1 MNGSRNLKR
10 SQDRKSDSDGIP
22 PVEASHLQYIR
33 AACLNTTCTTYSTQ
47 VSKQSIFIRMSVASA
62 PIQGEVRF
70 PIYELLPTSLLKGLE
85 DAALAILTSTDIA
98 GDLFN
103 CSRASKVALSD
114 IAPEAIIMIPL
125 FAMEDATVMNSS
137 ALAIGSMVYI
147 RLDYQPQPRAVF
159 GSCLAYSGGAGDREV
174 QIGGRVQF
182 PPPAHFLVA
191 KPLLVELIDSMS
203 GTAIDN
209 LRNLDEPVTK
219 RFCVRLPEGGGE
231 QAGCDNE
238 APIEKGMTKYILDL
252 DGCKH
257 STRNKSDIAKREK
270 DLGFS
275 FRAIDKERWEY
286 VMGTDFLLQAA
297 EYRVTIMQQGRLRA
311 EHRHKAFTSCGF
323 FDRIQGLS
331 FLQKHGKIELLL
343 TGQFLVEGDVPTLI
357 LEDFVD
363 GDKLSTG
370 LAVCAE

>member
-1 MNGSRNLKR
+1 
-10 SQDRKSDSDGIP
+10 
-22 PVEASHLQYIR
+22 
-33 AACLNTTCTTYSTQ
+33 
-47 VSKQSIFIRMSVASA
+47 MSVASA

-70 PIYELLPTSLLKGLE
+70 PVYELFPTSLLKGLE
-85 DAALAILTSTDIA
+85 DAALATLISTDIA

-103 CSRASKVALSD
+103 CSRALKVALSD

-159 GSCLAYSGGAGDREV
+159 GSCIAYSEGAGDREV
-174 QIGGRVQF
+174 PIGGRVQF

-209 LRNLDEPVTK
+209 MRDLDEPVTK

-257 STRNKSDIAKREK
+257 STHNKSDVAKRE
-270 DLGFS
+270 
-275 FRAIDKERWEY
+275 
-286 VMGTDFLLQAA
+286 
-297 EYRVTIMQQGRLRA
+297 
-311 EHRHKAFTSCGF
+311 
-323 FDRIQGLS
+323 
-331 FLQKHGKIELLL
+331 
-343 TGQFLVEGDVPTLI
+343 
-357 LEDFVD
+357 
-363 GDKLSTG
+363 
-370 LAVCAE
+370 